1 MDDLKQRL
9 RDAIVADAFG
19 DGRILSGPLAERLI
33 LERRE
38 AAAALDAKDAEI
50 ARLRDALGK
59 LHHAVCGETG
69 FAAAVRQDSGKAYPW
84 PALDE
89 ADAMATAALTAGRGD

>member
-9 RDAIVADAFG
+9 RNI
-19 DGRILSGPLAERLI
+19 AEQLTDDPYV
-33 LERRE
+33 LPHVPHATRE

-50 ARLRDALGK
+50 ARMREALGK